1 MYSSIPAALI
11 TASEVD
17 SIDVGTGGF
26 VEAQDYEKLEGW
38 LSERGLSVSESGAD
52 RKTTLTDYLKQH
64 QEKVAALETS
74 LQQAE
79 SAEAIARQDRDSL
92 VEQLDKA
99 KAEQQEATTL
109 AVTTERVE
117 KPASSSKGQPAEET
131 GQPAGTP
138 SPVIGSISG
147 VTFIAIDPSNTD
159 RIFAATFDGLYL
171 STDKGVNWTMVYQGT
186 GPTKS
191 AVISLAIDPS
201 NPDTVYA
208 GTLKGIN
215 KSMDGGKTWQPA
227 SGRINNEVINFIAV
241 HPFDSQVILAATQK
255 DGIFKSADSGDTWTQ
270 VYSIANANNVHCV
283 AFAPSNPATIYAGTE
298 SGIYLSKDGGAN
310 WENIT
315 GLGLSSPLIHYLLVS
330 PTDEKTAYAATL
342 GGVYGTD
349 DMGKHWRKLT
359 YGTIFRTAIF
369 LAVAAGS
376 ATNAAVNRTPTSLT
390 PKATIIAMERR

>member
-227 SGRINNEVINFIAV
+227 SGRINNGVINFIAV

-369 LAVAAGS
+369 LAVKRS
-376 ATNAAVNRTPTSLT
+376 SE
-390 PKATIIAMERR
+390 IIK